1 MMILPKFRK
10 INVQSYKPGK
20 SRLSRIKKIVK
31 LSANESALGVS
42 PKVKK
47 EINNK
52 INFSK
57 YPDNKSE
64 NLRLA
69 ISKNFK
75 CKFEKIICGA
85 GSDEIIQIIC
95 QLFLK
100 PRDEVIVP
108 QYSFLMYRIYA
119 KIAGA
124 KILDAKENNYKISV
138 SEIIKKVSKKT
149 KIVFLANPNN
159 PTGTYLTKNELL
171 KLRKE
176 LRNNI
181 LLVVDDAYNE
191 YIEKRDYVSGL
202 KLFKKSNNVVVLRT
216 LSKIYGLAAL
226 RVGWGYGPKK
236 IIDAMNVIKP
246 PFNLNMAAQIG
257 AVAALND
264 KKFIK
269 RSIRHNFI
277 WANKIKKVL
286 NKFNII
292 TNDVNTNFFLLNFSK
307 CRYSANY
314 IQKNLEN
321 NGIILRSMKS
331 YKIKNSLRL
340 TIGNVAANNKL
351 IKTAYTWTNLSIAG
365 NYRLLNNRM
374 LAHGAVS
381 LMYSQSKIN
390 SQLLGIRGG
399 ANYQIQTNLSAT
411 LTGYIRIYSVPSE
424 KFIETNSSG
433 IVLTLNYN
441 F

>member
-1 MMILPKFRK
+1 MTIPKFKK

-57 YPDNKSE
+57 YPDNKSK

-100 PRDEVIVP
+100 PKDEVIVP
-108 QYSFLMYRIYA
+108 QYSFLMYRIYS
-119 KIAGA
+119 KITGA
-124 KILDAKENNYKISV
+124 NVVYAKENNYKISV
-138 SEIIKKVSKKT
+138 SELIKKVSKKT

-159 PTGTYLTKNELL
+159 PTGTYLKKNELIQL
-171 KLRKE
+171 RKKLRSD
-176 LRNNI
+176 I
-181 LLVVDDAYNE
+181 LLVVDDAYDE
-191 YIEKRDYVSGL
+191 YIQKKDYASGL
-202 KLFKKSNNVVVLRT
+202 KLFNKSSNVIILRT
-216 LSKIYGLAAL
+216 FSKIYGLAAL
-226 RVGWGYGPKK
+226 RIGWGYGPKK
-236 IIDAMNVIKP
+236 IIEAMNIIKP
-246 PFNLNMAAQIG
+246 PFNVNMAAQLG

-264 KKFIK
+264 KSFIK
-269 RSIRHNFI
+269 KSIKHNII
-277 WANKIKKVL
+277 WGNKIKKFL
-286 NKFNII
+286 NKFKII
-292 TNDVNTNFFLLNFSK
+292 TNDVNTNFFLLNFNK

-314 IQKNLEN
+314 IRKKLED

-331 YKIKNSLRL
+331 YKINNALRL
-340 TIGNVAANNKL
+340 TIGSNADNKKL
-351 IKTAYTWTNLSIAG
+351 ISV
-365 NYRLLNNRM
+365 LN
-374 LAHGAVS
+374 
-381 LMYSQSKIN
+381 KIF
-390 SQLLGIRGG
+390 
-399 ANYQIQTNLSAT
+399 
-411 LTGYIRIYSVPSE
+411 
-424 KFIETNSSG
+424 KK
-433 IVLTLNYN
+433 
-441 F
+441 

>member
-1 MMILPKFRK
+1 MTLTKFRK
-10 INVQSYKPGK
+10 INVKSYRPGK
-20 SRLSRIKKIVK
+20 SRLSRIKNIVK
-31 LSANESALGVS
+31 LSANESALGTS
-42 PKVKK
+42 SKVKK
-47 EINNK
+47 AINKK

-57 YPDNKSE
+57 YPDNKSN
-64 NLRLA
+64 NLRLV
-69 ISKNFK
+69 ISKKFQ

-100 PRDEVIVP
+100 PKDEVIVP

-124 KILDAKENNYKISV
+124 KILDAKENNFKISV

-292 TNDVNTNFFLLNFSK
+292 TNDVNTNFFLLNFNK
-307 CRYSANY
+307 CTYSANY
-314 IQKNLEN
+314 VQKKLEN
-321 NGIILRSMKS
+321 NGIILRSMQT
-331 YKIKNSLRL
+331 YKIKNALRL
-340 TIGNVAANNKL
+340 SIGSSAANNKL
-351 IKTAYTWTNLSIAG
+351 INI
-365 NYRLLNNRM
+365 LN
-374 LAHGAVS
+374 
-381 LMYSQSKIN
+381 KIF
-390 SQLLGIRGG
+390 
-399 ANYQIQTNLSAT
+399 
-411 LTGYIRIYSVPSE
+411 
-424 KFIETNSSG
+424 KK
-433 IVLTLNYN
+433 
-441 F
+441 